1 MFFFVNFNYFKKEIK
16 NLYIMLVD
24 FKSIIWYT
32 KLLSKDIEKLEK
44 YMKTL
49 ILNGSPKKNGNTAA
63 LINLLTENLTG
74 VYMITNAFESNISP
88 CIDCGYCRKNGVC
101 AVNDDMSGVY
111 EYIKDCDNIVIASP
125 IYFSELTG
133 PLLSVCSRFQAFY
146 CSRRYLNTEPIDTG
160 KKGGIIL
167 VGGGDGSFDTAEKTA
182 GILLRQMG
190 ADTFFPPI
198 VSHNTD
204 IIPAS
209 EDQSAA
215 DDILKLADFFIAP
228 TISCDKSNRGS

>member
-1 MFFFVNFNYFKKEIK
+1 MQKTALVKKTFSCYNDISK
-16 NLYIMLVD
+16 YLLIR
-24 FKSIIWYT
+24 FKSSGLKAVKGKNNMNYGHFN
-32 KLLSKDIEKLEK
+32 E
-44 YMKTL
+44 
-49 ILNGSPKKNGNTAA
+49 KNGNTAA

-133 PLLSVCSRFQAFY
+133 PLLSLCSRFQAFY

-228 TISCDKSNRGS
+228 TISCDKSNRRF